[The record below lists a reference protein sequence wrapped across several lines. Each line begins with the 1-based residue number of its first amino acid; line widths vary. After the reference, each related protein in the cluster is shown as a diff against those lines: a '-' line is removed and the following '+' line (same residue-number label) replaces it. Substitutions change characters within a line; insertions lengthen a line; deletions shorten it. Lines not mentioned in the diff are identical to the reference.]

1 MKRKGMAILTAVLL
15 LAASAAS
22 PVYAEEEI
30 FSFEAIFAGGSQD
43 DGSSAPEQI
52 EAQPKA
58 EEKQAEAFTEQKARQ
73 SSEAP
78 EKKKIVVRKKQE
90 VAVQVSTLEQS
101 VVTSLGAGVKIIAF
115 NPKRLIVQIPQ
126 EKTEEPAPSSADDFP
141 YTLESF
147 A

>member
-1 MKRKGMAILTAVLL
+1 ME
-15 LAASAAS
+15 S
-22 PVYAEEEI
+22 PL
-30 FSFEAIFAGGSQD
+30 
-43 DGSSAPEQI
+43 
-52 EAQPKA
+52 
-58 EEKQAEAFTEQKARQ
+58 
-73 SSEAP
+73 
-78 EKKKIVVRKKQE
+78 VRKKQE

-147 A
+147 AEEVLRLTNEARAELCRAFCSVKASACFSSAFGWASICSGALEPSS